1 MRPACGPCASQF
13 LFLSFMEGLEA
24 GSFADDEI
32 PEVQATTVQLEG
44 SKEGRS
50 ARNLQLETRHFGF

>member
-1 MRPACGPCASQF
+1 
-13 LFLSFMEGLEA
+13 MEGLEA
-24 GSFADDEI
+24 RSFADDEI